1 MLIIMLALLGTAAV
15 LLRRN
20 QALGLAELVPGR
32 FVALSSVGVGIELLG
47 LRVGGEL
54 GHGLVVI
61 GLAAL
66 IVSCWPLRRWA
77 GGWLLIVGLSLNAI
91 AMAFHGHMPI
101 TPQVLE
107 QIGITHPIGT
117 VLGGSKDIVAAGW
130 LAQWLGDRFIT
141 AIPSLRYTIAW
152 SLGDLLLIG
161 GICRA
166 ATGQVRHGLSA

>member
-1 MLIIMLALLGTAAV
+1 MLIVMLALLGTAAV

-20 QALGLAELVPGR
+20 QALALAELLSGR
-32 FVALSSVGVGIELLG
+32 LVLLSLVGVGVELVG

-54 GHGLVVI
+54 GHGLVVF

-66 IVSCWPLRRWA
+66 VVASWALRRWT

-101 TPQVLE
+101 APEVLE
-107 QIGITHPIGT
+107 QIGISHPIGT
-117 VLGGSKDIVAAGW
+117 VLSGSKDVVAVGW
-130 LAQWLGDRFIT
+130 LAQWLGDRFVT